1 MISFPT
7 DSKSASEFA
16 MFEWKLHKMALKNKE
31 KVSNQVYEKYIWIR
45 FLFWDI
51 LYFMQGRGDGARAQ
65 SNDW

>member
-1 MISFPT
+1 
-7 DSKSASEFA
+7 
-16 MFEWKLHKMALKNKE
+16 MALKNKE

-65 SNDW
+65 SND